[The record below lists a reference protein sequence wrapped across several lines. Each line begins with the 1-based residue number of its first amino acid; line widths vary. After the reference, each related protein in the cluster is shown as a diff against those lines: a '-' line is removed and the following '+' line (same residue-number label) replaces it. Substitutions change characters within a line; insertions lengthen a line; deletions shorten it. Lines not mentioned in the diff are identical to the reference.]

1 MNLNDYF
8 DPVSLDKP
16 DGNLLSEK
24 SVFCKSIAIHTPDN
38 PIPSLASFDIALM
51 GLPGNPSDWVATPE
65 AGVPA
70 PGLPA
75 PCDRIR
81 NHLYQLF
88 RVSQKLKIIDLG
100 NLKPGK
106 TRRDTT
112 FALRDAC
119 LELFE
124 RNILVINFGGSQE
137 LTYGCYLA
145 FEAAGRSTGFV
156 SVDAR
161 LDMGIIEEEITA
173 GSYLV
178 PILSGKRDILISYTN
193 LGHQKYFVDQ
203 QDLDYLDRYHY
214 QSIRLGDIRADLT
227 LTEPYLR
234 DAGLVGFDLGSIKQ
248 SDAPASSLPSPN
260 GFYSEEICRISRYA
274 GLGNKISCYGIYN
287 LASEANGRQQTSQ
300 LAAQMIWYFLDGYS
314 QRIIEHPSP
323 GSRDYKKFIVNM
335 NSPDVDV
342 VFYKSLQTDR
352 WWCSVPY
359 RKSSGEKDKFL
370 LLSCSREDYDRA
382 CNQEI
387 PDRWWKA
394 YKKLN

>member
-38 PIPSLASFDIALM
+38 PVPTLDSFDIALM
-51 GLPGNPSDWVATPE
+51 GLPESPYAGVATP
-65 AGVPA
+65 ADGDQA
-70 PGLPA
+70 PGVTA

-88 RVSQKLKIIDLG
+88 RVSPKLKIIDLG

-106 TRRDTT
+106 TRSDT
-112 FALRDAC
+112 FYALRDAF
-119 LELFE
+119 LELLE
-124 RNILVINFGGSQE
+124 KDILMISFGGSQE

-145 FEAAGRSTGFV
+145 FESAGRSIGFV
-156 SVDAR
+156 SVDSR
-161 LDMGIIEEEITA
+161 LDMGVIDEEVTP

-178 PILSGKRDILISYTN
+178 PILSGKRDTLISYTN

-203 QDLDYLDRYHY
+203 LDLDYLDRYHY
-214 QSIRLGDIRADLT
+214 QSVRLGDIRADLT

-234 DAGLVGFDLGSIKQ
+234 DAGLVSIDLGSIKQ
-248 SDAPASSLPSPN
+248 SDAPFSSLPSPN

-274 GLGNKISCYGIYN
+274 GLGSKISCCGIYN
-287 LASEANGRQQTSQ
+287 LAEERNDQQQTSQ

-314 QRIIEHPSP
+314 QRVIEHPSP
-323 GSRDYKKFIVNM
+323 ESRDYKKFIVNM
-335 NSPDVDV
+335 NSPEVDV

-359 RKSSGEKDKFL
+359 RKSPGGKSRYL
-370 LLSCSREDYDRA
+370 LISCSREDYDKA
-382 CNQEI
+382 CN
-387 PDRWWKA
+387 
-394 YKKLN
+394 YKK